1 MEIITGFNYQALDAE
16 TRIVLQQRAVEI
28 KSLVRRSV
36 SDVVEVGLKLSEVR
50 DKLSHNKQ
58 GGFKGW
64 LQTEFTWSYETA
76 LNYIRVSDW
85 AANNVNFTELD
96 IAPSALYLLAG
107 PSIPDEVRQEAIGR
121 AEAGEKITHKKARVI
136 TGGIPKTTIEPLV
149 ADTAPVGYPKNQQT
163 RHPSKAAYSSSD
175 NQTSRGDDTSQVVED
190 DIDQTGSPKHHKSR
204 EEQAAIGLLETLG
217 YSVIPPEAADDPTC
231 AYCGKPFK

>member
-16 TRIVLQQRAVEI
+16 TRIVLQQRAVDI

-36 SDVVEVGLKLSEVR
+36 SDVVEVGIKLAEVR

-107 PSIPDEVRQEAIGR
+107 PSIPNEARQEAIDR
-121 AEAGEKITHKKARVI
+121 AESGERITHKKARVI
-136 TGGIPKTTIEPLV
+136 TGGISKRTIKPKIADTGPKKESQINRSAPLV
-149 ADTAPVGYPKNQQT
+149 ESQEPELPPTYKLELACDESTWRLIKRTFNDPVW
-163 RHPSKAAYSSSD
+163 AA
-175 NQTSRGDDTSQVVED
+175 QVLAAAASLDE
-190 DIDQTGSPKHHKSR
+190 R
-204 EEQAAIGLLETLG
+204 EVAEALG
-217 YSVIPPEAADDPTC
+217 IERVVDW
-231 AYCGKPFK
+231 